1 MERKKEIRHFR
12 DLEVYQKAF
21 QMAMKI
27 FEITKGFPVEER
39 YSLYERIISM
49 LNSMEKNGEKFCFP
63 TS

>member
-1 MERKKEIRHFR
+1 MERKKEIKLFR